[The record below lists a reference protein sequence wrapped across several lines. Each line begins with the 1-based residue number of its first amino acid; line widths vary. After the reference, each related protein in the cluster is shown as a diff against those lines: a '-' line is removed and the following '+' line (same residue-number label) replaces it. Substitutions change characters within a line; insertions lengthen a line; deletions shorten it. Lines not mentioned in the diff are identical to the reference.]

1 MLRYF
6 NPFSLIGGSLNV
18 QKNYCQFNSHSF
30 LKLPQL
36 QNTFER
42 KKNAL
47 VEDDDT
53 EIVIVS
59 DTVRQRRARTPIK
72 TSTCVESRVTDSALP
87 DLLPKTFHLAE
98 SSSLFSRVSGD
109 ETQVREMLANGSQN
123 GIRKNVQHKISVVEI
138 KEGHLELLQ
147 NVEVDP
153 NENVED
159 SESVAKIVDT
169 INIFESCNNFEPEF
183 VETIHII
190 DASSDT
196 STTSTPQLLRRSG
209 NYKSADELKTELQ
222 RELENV
228 AIFTNLD
235 EHKDHKISVKKQ
247 RISFDGKASMEKE
260 RDLMKDSEEEKDSK
274 INLLKLRPTL
284 KELWMAERNSFYSAD
299 NDNDDEPLEFSE
311 DEEIPR
317 YSIEMAT
324 DSDSDVVEFFD
335 PF

>member
-1 MLRYF
+1 MY
-6 NPFSLIGGSLNV
+6 
-18 QKNYCQFNSHSF
+18 KKYCQFNSHSF

-36 QNTFER
+36 QSTCER
-42 KKNAL
+42 KKKAL
-47 VEDDDT
+47 LEDDDT

-72 TSTCVESRVTDSALP
+72 TSTSKENHVSDALP

-109 ETQVREMLANGSQN
+109 ETQVREMIAIECRN
-123 GIRKNVQHKISVVEI
+123 GIKKKEQQKISVVEI
-138 KEGHLELLQ
+138 KEGNLESLQ
-147 NVEVDP
+147 NLDVDQ
-153 NENVED
+153 NENENDED

-169 INIFESCNNFEPEF
+169 INIFESCNSFEPEF
-183 VETIHII
+183 VETINII

-196 STTSTPQLLRRSG
+196 STTSTPQLLRKMSG
-209 NYKSADELKTELQ
+209 YYESTDELKTELE

-228 AIFTNLD
+228 VTFTNLD
-235 EHKDHKISVKKQ
+235 DQKEQVNVKKQ
-247 RISFDGKASMEKE
+247 RISFDEKALMGKE
-260 RDLMKDSEEEKDSK
+260 RDIVKDFNEDKDMK

-324 DSDSDVVEFFD
+324 DSDSDVVELFLI
-335 PF
+335 PFESLF

>member
-1 MLRYF
+1 MY
-6 NPFSLIGGSLNV
+6 
-18 QKNYCQFNSHSF
+18 KKYCQFNSHLF

-36 QNTFER
+36 QSTCEH
-42 KKNAL
+42 KKKAL
-47 VEDDDT
+47 LEDDDT

-72 TSTCVESRVTDSALP
+72 TTTSNSTSKENHVSDALP

-109 ETQVREMLANGSQN
+109 ETQVREMIAIESRN
-123 GIRKNVQHKISVVEI
+123 GIKKNEQHKISVVEI
-138 KEGHLELLQ
+138 KEGNLESLQ
-147 NVEVDP
+147 NLDIDQ
-153 NENVED
+153 NENDED

-196 STTSTPQLLRRSG
+196 STSSTPQLLRKSG
-209 NYKSADELKTELQ
+209 NYESTDELKTELK

-228 AIFTNLD
+228 VTFTNLD
-235 EHKDHKISVKKQ
+235 DHKEQLSIKKQ
-247 RISFDGKASMEKE
+247 RISFDEKALMGKE
-260 RDLMKDSEEEKDSK
+260 RDILKDSEEDKDSK

-324 DSDSDVVEFFD
+324 DSDSDVVELFLIPFDSYFMRFF
-335 PF
+335 

>member
-1 MLRYF
+1 M
-6 NPFSLIGGSLNV
+6 
-18 QKNYCQFNSHSF
+18 
-30 LKLPQL
+30 KLPQL
-36 QNTFER
+36 QSTCEH
-42 KKNAL
+42 KKKVL
-47 VEDDDT
+47 LEDDDT

-72 TSTCVESRVTDSALP
+72 TSTSNENRVSDALP

-109 ETQVREMLANGSQN
+109 ETQLREMIANGSQN
-123 GIRKNVQHKISVVEI
+123 GIKKNEQHKISVVEI
-138 KEGHLELLQ
+138 KEGHLESLQ
-147 NVEVDP
+147 NLDVDQ
-153 NENVED
+153 NENDEG

-196 STTSTPQLLRRSG
+196 STTSTPQLLRKSG
-209 NYKSADELKTELQ
+209 NYESTDELQTELQ
-222 RELENV
+222 KELENV
-228 AIFTNLD
+228 VIFSNHD
-235 EHKDHKISVKKQ
+235 DHKDHFSVKKQ
-247 RISFDGKASMEKE
+247 RISFDEKALMGKE
-260 RDLMKDSEEEKDSK
+260 RDIMKDSEEDKDSK

-324 DSDSDVVEFFD
+324 DSDSDVVDIF
-335 PF
+335 

>member
-1 MLRYF
+1 MYK
-6 NPFSLIGGSLNV
+6 I
-18 QKNYCQFNSHSF
+18 YCQFNTQSF

-36 QNTFER
+36 QNTCER
-42 KKNAL
+42 KKKAL
-47 VEDDDT
+47 LEDDDT

-72 TSTCVESRVTDSALP
+72 TSASKENHISDALP

-98 SSSLFSRVSGD
+98 SSSLFSRVSGS
-109 ETQVREMLANGSQN
+109 ETEVLQNIIPIESQN
-123 GIRKNVQHKISVVEI
+123 GIKRNEQHTISVVEI

-147 NVEVDP
+147 NLD
-153 NENVED
+153 NDQDENAEG
-159 SESVAKIVDT
+159 SESIAKVVDT
-169 INIFESCNNFEPEF
+169 INIFENCNSFEPEF
-183 VETIHII
+183 VETVHII

-196 STTSTPQLLRRSG
+196 STTSTPQLVRKMGG
-209 NYKSADELKTELQ
+209 NYESTDDLKTELK

-228 AIFTNLD
+228 EIFTNND
-235 EHKDHKISVKKQ
+235 EQKEQISVKKQ
-247 RISFDGKASMEKE
+247 RISFDENALMGKE
-260 RDLMKDSEEEKDSK
+260 RNNVKYSDDDKDSK

-299 NDNDDEPLEFSE
+299 NENDDEPLEFSD

-324 DSDSDVVEFFD
+324 DSDSDVVEFFFLILSD
-335 PF
+335 SIFDFVFFKVIF